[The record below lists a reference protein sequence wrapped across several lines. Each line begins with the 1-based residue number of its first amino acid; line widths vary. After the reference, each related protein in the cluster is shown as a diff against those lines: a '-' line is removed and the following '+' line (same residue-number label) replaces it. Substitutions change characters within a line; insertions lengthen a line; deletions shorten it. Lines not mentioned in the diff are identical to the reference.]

1 VFIQDHKYNN
11 LILVVY
17 YKLLIQANVQ
27 EMLHLFVLEKNVELM
42 HSIVLQL
49 IHVIMDITNV
59 LMDRVLMMF
68 LNVKLKSVR
77 LDNSYVGMEDV

>member
-1 VFIQDHKYNN
+1 
-11 LILVVY
+11 
-17 YKLLIQANVQ
+17 
-27 EMLHLFVLEKNVELM
+27 MLHLFVLEKNAELM